1 MAKRHKVRK
10 SLLSMILLWIGRRL
24 ITRVQRKTMKS
35 ITHRASNVG
44 RVAASP
50 VVQDAAS
57 KAIKRAAKHLPRRGT
72 AEVSSKPA
80 PLKRSSKGKGIALTL
95 MSAAAVAALKY
106 GVDKVVEAERNE
118 HVVTPDFDVFNDD
131 EN

>member
-35 ITHRASNVG
+35 ITQRASSVG
-44 RVAASP
+44 RVAANP
-50 VVQDAAS
+50 AVQDAAA
-57 KAIKRAAKHLPRRGT
+57 KAIKQAVQRLPRR
-72 AEVSSKPA
+72 AAVEVAAQPSLP
-80 PLKRSSKGKGIALTL
+80 KRSRKGKGIALTL